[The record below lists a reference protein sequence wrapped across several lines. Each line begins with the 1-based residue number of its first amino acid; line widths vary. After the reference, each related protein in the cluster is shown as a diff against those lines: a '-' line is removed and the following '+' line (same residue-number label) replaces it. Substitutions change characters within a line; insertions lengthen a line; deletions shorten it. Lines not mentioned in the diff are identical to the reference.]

1 MSLAPF
7 SASVTT
13 CGVEPGSEEVGDDGL
28 LHVTDR
34 VFTDIV
40 ASSDPRVA
48 GTNRV
53 TVAMELDPDAGTG
66 ELQGSFVLTP
76 DEVDGTWEGELAGH
90 LDGMV
95 AADGLARG
103 TGALE
108 GAIAHIAFR
117 QVEQH
122 PTGEPA
128 CDEPLAFYE
137 LTGLTLET
145 G

>member
-1 MSLAPF
+1 MSLSSF

-13 CGVEPGSEEVGDDGL
+13 CGVEPGREEVGDDGL

-40 ASSDPRVA
+40 VSSDPRLA
-48 GTNRV
+48 GTNRL
-53 TVAMELDPDAGTG
+53 TLAMDLDPDAGTG
-66 ELQGSFVLTP
+66 ELRGSFVLTP
-76 DEVDGTWEGELAGH
+76 DEVDGSWEGELTGH

-95 AADGLARG
+95 SADGLARG
-103 TGALE
+103 TGALD

-117 QVEQH
+117 QVPEH
-122 PTGEPA
+122 PTAEPA